1 MSGAVAEQDVFV
13 ELERVLAANAALVE
27 RVKRQDKLLEEQ
39 LHQLAE
45 LKQQN
50 DWFKRQL
57 FGEKSERLLK
67 SEPLHED
74 QLHLGE
80 QLNEESS
87 RPEAT
92 VGTVVSEHVRKKRK
106 REELPGT
113 PEDSGL
119 RFDESVVPVETINVP
134 NPDIEGLSSEEY
146 EIISERATYR
156 LGQRQGPY
164 VVLKYVQPVV
174 KIKESGAVYSP
185 EAPPAVFEGCL
196 ADVSFLVGL
205 LVDKF
210 VWHMP
215 LYRQHQRLG
224 AASIKLSRTTLTNY
238 VHRCGELLVLIYEA
252 HCRSVLKSKVLAL
265 DETPTKVGRKK
276 PGKMNR
282 GYFWP
287 AYGDKDEVAFF
298 FRENR
303 SGRWL
308 DELLG
313 GFTGTLLTDGYCAY
327 ERYAKRHEEMTHA
340 QCWSHARRAVEKA
353 KNAEPALTEK
363 VLLLFAKLWKI
374 EEEIKEQE
382 LAGEAKKHYRKQHSA
397 EVVADILTVFQF
409 YQDRQ
414 VLLPTNPFSKGVNY
428 LLKRKD
434 ALQVF
439 LENPDVPLDTNHLE
453 RELKPIPMGRKAW
466 LFCWTE
472 VGAKYTAIFQSLLV
486 TCKLQGIDP
495 YTYLVDILQR
505 IDSHPMSEIDK
516 LIPRNWKTHFQEN
529 PIPEPLVQ
537 AQNNGGIQKFTISA
551 PQP

>member
-1 MSGAVAEQDVFV
+1 LYVKGMTVAVAEQDVFA
-13 ELERVLAANAALVE
+13 ENKILFEANAALVE
-27 RVKRQDKLLEEQ
+27 RVKHQEE
-39 LHQLAE
+39 QLAE
-45 LKQQN
+45 LKQQL

-57 FGEKSERLLK
+57 FGEKSERVLK
-67 SEPLHED
+67 SEPLHEG

-80 QLNEESS
+80 QFEQEVGREE
-87 RPEAT
+87 AA
-92 VGTVVSEHVRKKRK
+92 GTVVSEHVRKKRK
-106 REELPGT
+106 KEELPGT

-119 RFDESVVPVETINVP
+119 RFDESVVPVETIFVP
-134 NPDIEGLSSEEY
+134 NPDTEGLSSEEY
-146 EIISERATYR
+146 EIVDERATYR

-174 KIKESGAVYSP
+174 KLKESGAVCTP
-185 EAPPAVFEGCL
+185 EAPPSVFEGSL

-215 LYRQHQRLG
+215 LYRQHQRL
-224 AASIKLSRTTLTNY
+224 AAAGIKLSRTTLTNY
-238 VHRCGELLVLIYEA
+238 VHRLGDLLEPIYTA
-252 HCRSVLKSKVLAL
+252 HCRSVLTSKVLAL
-265 DETPTKVGRKK
+265 DETPTKVGRKKKK

-303 SGRWL
+303 SGKWL
-308 DELLG
+308 EELLS
-313 GFTGTLLTDGYCAY
+313 GFTGTLLSDGYGAY

-340 QCWSHARRAVEKA
+340 QCWSHARRAIEKA

-363 VLLLFAKLWKI
+363 VLLLFAKLWTI
-374 EEEIKEQE
+374 EEEINKQE
-382 LAGEAKKHYRKQHSA
+382 LTGEAKKHYRKQHSA
-397 EVVADILTVFQF
+397 PVVADILTVFQF
-409 YQDRQ
+409 YQERR
-414 VLLPTNPFSKGVNY
+414 VLLPSNPFSKGVNY
-428 LLKRKD
+428 LLKRKE

-486 TCKLQGIDP
+486 TCRLQGIDP
-495 YTYLVDILQR
+495 YTYLVDVLQR
-505 IDSHPMSEIDK
+505 LDQHPMSEIDK
-516 LIPRNWKTHFQEN
+516 LIPRNWKEHFGDD
-529 PIPEPLVQ
+529 PIPEPIAQ
-537 AQNNGGIQKFTISA
+537 AQNNG
-551 PQP
+551 